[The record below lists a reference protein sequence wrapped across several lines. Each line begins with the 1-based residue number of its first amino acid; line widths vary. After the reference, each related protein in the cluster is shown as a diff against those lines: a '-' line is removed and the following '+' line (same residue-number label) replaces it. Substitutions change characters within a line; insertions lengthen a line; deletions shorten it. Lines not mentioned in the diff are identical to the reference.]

1 MQTIG
6 KIINGKYVRYGA
18 VSVGDKL
25 GDAAFA
31 NIVNNATTTEEGF
44 VPDAR
49 VVAQQQQIITQQ
61 QEQIDALNSACSAMI
76 DQGRYTVNANQE
88 ISFQI
93 YDNSVYLIGTLM
105 SVYTSRSLAVV
116 FGGNGNQVNV
126 GQKATI
132 IQLVTA
138 SNVTY
143 SVSEETGKFNQ
154 IIVKNNSVYS
164 IVVLIVD
171 LSGRNFVRL

>member
-18 VSVGDKL
+18 VSIGDKL

-61 QEQIDALNSACSAMI
+61 QEQIDLLNSAIRNFALWSKTIPESGMSIADLPEGI
-76 DQGRYTVNANQE
+76 YNLSSYGITSLTDLPSGFSSGRSIVITT
-88 ISFQI
+88 
-93 YDNSVYLIGTLM
+93 GTASSSEKVIILA
-105 SVYTSRSLAVV
+105 SSRS
-116 FGGNGNQVNV
+116 G
-126 GQKATI
+126 I
-132 IQLVTA
+132 IFYGTMYGSA
-138 SNVTY
+138 
-143 SVSEETGKFNQ
+143 
-154 IIVKNNSVYS
+154 
-164 IVVLIVD
+164 
-171 LSGRNFVRL
+171 LSWKKINFTSL

>member
-61 QEQIDALNSACSAMI
+61 QEQIDSLNSAIESISGSDTTALTSQTLKALKSRWESLPNSTIDIMTFTGTSAS
-76 DQGRYTVNANQE
+76 ALA
-88 ISFQI
+88 SC
-93 YDNSVYLIGTLM
+93 VYFKLNNEYGCAIIM
-105 SVYTSRSLAVV
+105 SYY
-116 FGGNGNQVNV
+116 
-126 GQKATI
+126 
-132 IQLVTA
+132 IQRPV
-138 SNVTY
+138 
-143 SVSEETGKFNQ
+143 
-154 IIVKNNSVYS
+154 
-164 IVVLIVD
+164 
-171 LSGRNFVRL
+171 FVRLYGGNWYGPMRI

>member
-61 QEQIDALNSACSAMI
+61 QEQIDSLNSAMESTKMKSKEYNIKNVTISANNYILYRVNPGFNIRFVTVMGI
-76 DQGRYTVNANQE
+76 SGVITNTPFIYGVYDYIVIVAPNGTTYTE
-88 ISFQI
+88 
-93 YDNSVYLIGTLM
+93 
-105 SVYTSRSLAVV
+105 
-116 FGGNGNQVNV
+116 
-126 GQKATI
+126 
-132 IQLVTA
+132 IQL
-138 SNVTY
+138 
-143 SVSEETGKFNQ
+143 
-154 IIVKNNSVYS
+154 
-164 IVVLIVD
+164 L
-171 LSGRNFVRL
+171 LWH

>member
-61 QEQIDALNSACSAMI
+61 QEQIDSLNSAMESVNRVQTALTMSPAYLNTVDLI
-76 DQGRYTVNANQE
+76 NNYHNSYSNNLPDNTWYRYMANQRAAGGMLGGGYWYIE
-88 ISFQI
+88 GVKSTKDWEWQMAR
-93 YDNSVYLIGTLM
+93 SYLM
-105 SVYTSRSLAVV
+105 LAN
-116 FGGNGNQVNV
+116 GGLRYRTKQAGVWQPWEMV
-126 GQKATI
+126 Q
-132 IQLVTA
+132 
-138 SNVTY
+138 
-143 SVSEETGKFNQ
+143 
-154 IIVKNNSVYS
+154 
-164 IVVLIVD
+164 
-171 LSGRNFVRL
+171 

>member
-61 QEQIDALNSACSAMI
+61 QEQIDSLNSAMKEINNKLGYFKVVKEAPYTPEVI
-76 DQGRYTVNANQE
+76 IEYQLPGYGIYLKIGRASCRERV
-88 ISFQI
+88 
-93 YDNSVYLIGTLM
+93 
-105 SVYTSRSLAVV
+105 SLCV
-116 FGGNGNQVNV
+116 
-126 GQKATI
+126 
-132 IQLVTA
+132 
-138 SNVTY
+138 
-143 SVSEETGKFNQ
+143 
-154 IIVKNNSVYS
+154 
-164 IVVLIVD
+164 
-171 LSGRNFVRL
+171 

>member
-61 QEQIDALNSACSAMI
+61 QEQIDSLNSAINFSLYRTTINLSTNAYGNISLNKLDKDRKLWLLSAFCNNYIVLPYKINDYWECKIVSMNDGSKI
-76 DQGRYTVNANQE
+76 TPVVSTGVIVQCFWLEVN
-88 ISFQI
+88 
-93 YDNSVYLIGTLM
+93 
-105 SVYTSRSLAVV
+105 
-116 FGGNGNQVNV
+116 
-126 GQKATI
+126 
-132 IQLVTA
+132 
-138 SNVTY
+138 
-143 SVSEETGKFNQ
+143 
-154 IIVKNNSVYS
+154 
-164 IVVLIVD
+164 
-171 LSGRNFVRL
+171 

>member
-61 QEQIDALNSACSAMI
+61 QEQIDSLNSACSAILKFI
-76 DQGRYTVNANQE
+76 DYMVGTVT
-88 ISFQI
+88 ISELNYKQI
-93 YDNSVYLIGTLM
+93 TLPEERNYLF
-105 SVYTSRSLAVV
+105 A
-116 FGGNGNQVNV
+116 
-126 GQKATI
+126 
-132 IQLVTA
+132 
-138 SNVTY
+138 
-143 SVSEETGKFNQ
+143 
-154 IIVKNNSVYS
+154 S
-164 IVVLIVD
+164 IVTWGSCNAVFTVVG
-171 LSGRNFVRL
+171 SGKWFFVVANSGTVVSGLKIRLWYI

>member
-61 QEQIDALNSACSAMI
+61 QEQIDSLNSAWEATDLRI
-76 DQGRYTVNANQE
+76 NGKPLYTVNAFFSSSPTGLSYFVTTT
-88 ISFQI
+88 SFAE
-93 YDNSVYLIGTLM
+93 DNRPDTSYKWGAGTGILLKRSVAEG
-105 SVYTSRSLAVV
+105 
-116 FGGNGNQVNV
+116 
-126 GQKATI
+126 TI
-132 IQLVTA
+132 ILFEYGTNRYA
-138 SNVTY
+138 I
-143 SVSEETGKFNQ
+143 G
-154 IIVKNNSVYS
+154 S
-164 IVVLIVD
+164 IVNSSFTGWAIK
-171 LSGRNFVRL
+171 

>member
-61 QEQIDALNSACSAMI
+61 QEQIDSLNSAMNSISGVCDDSTM
-76 DQGRYTVNANQE
+76 VNATE
-88 ISFQI
+88 TLK
-93 YDNSVYLIGTLM
+93 SVWASLPNDTIGTTAL
-105 SVYTSRSLAVV
+105 
-116 FGGNGNQVNV
+116 
-126 GQKATI
+126 
-132 IQLVTA
+132 TA
-138 SNVTY
+138 SGPKVGCIYYKLRDDYGAALLITY
-143 SVSEETGKFNQ
+143 YVSRPAYVIKTHGQWGKP
-154 IIVKNNSVYS
+154 IW
-164 IVVLIVD
+164 L
-171 LSGRNFVRL
+171 

>member
-61 QEQIDALNSACSAMI
+61 QEQIDSLNSAMPSVIKYLGVLTLETGI
-76 DQGRYTVNANQE
+76 DNADTGYYRLSKYP
-88 ISFQI
+88 IDGI
-93 YDNSVYLIGTLM
+93 DTWGTLLCINS
-105 SVYTSRSLAVV
+105 SVLDAQQLIL
-116 FGGNGNQVNV
+116 GNYGRAGIMYRWKNNGSWV
-126 GQKATI
+126 GWKTM
-132 IQLVTA
+132 
-138 SNVTY
+138 
-143 SVSEETGKFNQ
+143 Q
-154 IIVKNNSVYS
+154 II
-164 IVVLIVD
+164 
-171 LSGRNFVRL
+171 